1 MSTLSYNRAAHQ
13 RIDHNIPC
21 GKRPS
26 NNHPSRPSSAYLD
39 ASDYIALNRAVDLM
53 RKAQLAS
60 THDTALVNLTAAFA
74 LIRDTARKYK

>member
-21 GKRPS
+21 GKRP
-26 NNHPSRPSSAYLD
+26 NLHPSRSSSAYVST
-39 ASDYIALNRAVDLM
+39 SDYQALNRAVDLI

-60 THDTALVNLTAAFA
+60 TNASTMVNLTAAYS
-74 LIRDTARKYK
+74 LLRDAIANNR

>member
-39 ASDYIALNRAVDLM
+39 ASDYIALNRAVDLI

-60 THDTALVNLTAAFA
+60 TNASTMVNLTAAYS
-74 LIRDTARKYK
+74 LLRDAIANNR